1 MVLEK
6 HPHHGLHQ
14 VIQHC
19 CRHTSIPCLLCFVH
33 LAALALKRLDIPMLL
48 KEHYPIRGSLTFLR
62 FRVLGFHSASED
74 LAESL

>member
-6 HPHHGLHQ
+6 HQHHGLHQ

-19 CRHTSIPCLLCFVH
+19 CRHASIPCLLCFVQ
-33 LAALALKRLDIPMLL
+33 LAAPALDIPMLL
-48 KEHYPIRGSLTFLR
+48 KEHYPIWGSLTFLQ